1 MPPAGLRERP
11 KLNALIRELQSL
23 RPSNSRRFGFAA
35 RCAMPHFRQKAPTM
49 KSRLFPAP
57 IVLLLI
63 LAQFARAAEG
73 PLQARTWDFDTTIP
87 SGGYRAQKG
96 IDLEGDWNPKVER
109 GAALD
114 GIEFHGRSGIQHW
127 DIEGAILRKVR
138 ISGKRGFSVSA
149 VDSVIEDCDGW
160 KDDNWFDFWWSTHW
174 KFTNCIFT
182 KKFVRGDLPP
192 LDYSAHATGCT
203 FYGVKLPGVGM
214 KENPAGYLQKG
225 DMGFEKCRFVQ
236 CDVPETFLAGT
247 VECVFEACQFQA
259 KRHGWPKETT
269 PIKVTAYYAGQGSVP
284 KSFINGPLTVEF
296 LPAPREMQAGSTL
309 PHTFSG
315 GSVALRALPMPA
327 QFTMIG
333 TAQKKASEIP
343 HAAVVPA
350 KAVVG
355 TPPGPLALAPAA
367 PAAPADFRSLDE
379 IVRLLPAGI
388 ELTREG
394 QFNVAG
400 VTAANEWLAKNAAGR
415 TVAVRLMVEGMQAT
429 KDDGYAFRITGQQ
442 QPLGVRGTTV
452 PAHFV
457 ALFRAGPAGALTGVT
472 KNRDLPVR
480 GVVQKAVI
488 EGQGHTLALTV
499 TLGEA
504 QTP

>member
-1 MPPAGLRERP
+1 M
-11 KLNALIRELQSL
+11 N
-23 RPSNSRRFGFAA
+23 
-35 RCAMPHFRQKAPTM
+35 
-49 KSRLFPAP
+49 SRLFL
-57 IVLLLI
+57 VSCGLLL
-63 LAQFARAAEG
+63 LLGRFARAADG

-87 SGGYRAQKG
+87 SGGYRAQKP
-96 IDLEGDWNPKVER
+96 IDLEGDWSPKVER
-109 GAALD
+109 GAVLD
-114 GIEFHGRSGIQHW
+114 GIEFHGRAGVQHW
-127 DIEGAILRKVR
+127 NVEGAILRKVR
-138 ISGKRGFSVSA
+138 ISGKRGLSFSA
-149 VDSVIEDCDGW
+149 VDSVIEECDGW

-192 LDYSAHATGCT
+192 LDYSAHAAGCT
-203 FYGVKLPGVGM
+203 FYGVKLPSVGM

-236 CDVPETFLAGT
+236 CEVPETFLAGT
-247 VECVFEACQFQA
+247 VDCVFEACQFQA

-296 LPAPREMQAGSTL
+296 LPAPREMAAGSTL
-309 PHTFSG
+309 AHTFSS
-315 GSVALRALPMPA
+315 GSVTLRAVPMPA

-343 HAAVVPA
+343 NAAVVAAKPA
-350 KAVVG
+350 TG
-355 TPPGPLALAPAA
+355 TAPAPIAPA
-367 PAAPADFRSLDE
+367 PAAPADFRTIDE
-379 IVRLLPAGI
+379 IVRALPAGI
-388 ELTREG
+388 ELTKEG

-400 VTAANEWLAKNAAGR
+400 VTAANEWLAKNAATR
-415 TVAVRLMVEGMQAT
+415 TAAVRLMVEGMQAT

-442 QPLGVRGTTV
+442 QPINVRGTTV

-457 ALFRAGPAGALTGVT
+457 ALFRAGPAGALAGVT

-488 EGQGHTLALTV
+488 EGQGRTLALTV